1 MVLQASWGM
10 VFQGIFTDIENILVD
25 HEDAVEDLIEQAF
38 KVSQGSL
45 TRFQTVLI
53 RWRSPTP
60 PVSLCLEAI
69 IAWIGLPSELY
80 TRASDAAL
88 P

>member
-1 MVLQASWGM
+1 MILPVSWSVALRGM
-10 VFQGIFTDIENILVD
+10 FTGIENILVG
-25 HEDAVEDLIEQAF
+25 HEDAVEDLTEQAF
-38 KVSQGSL
+38 KVSQGTS

-60 PVSLCLEAI
+60 PLILRLEAI
-69 IAWIGLPSELY
+69 ITWAGLPSELY
-80 TRASDAAL
+80 TRASDATL